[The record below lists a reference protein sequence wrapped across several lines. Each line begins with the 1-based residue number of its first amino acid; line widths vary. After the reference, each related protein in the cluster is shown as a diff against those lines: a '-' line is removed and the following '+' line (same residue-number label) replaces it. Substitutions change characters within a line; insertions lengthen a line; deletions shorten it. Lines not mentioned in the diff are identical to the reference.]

1 MKKDV
6 ENDDTEMRDH
16 YDFSRG
22 VRGKHFKAYRQGH
35 EVHIHAANGSTSVQ
49 YFTEEEGAIMVDPD
63 LKPFFPDSQAVNKA
77 LRTELR
83 RTTQRNSEQTSDST
97 FVARMPWR
105 EQPIKGIQN
114 PPGCELY

>member
-1 MKKDV
+1 MKKDI

-22 VRGKHFKAYRQGH
+22 VRGKHSEAYRQGH
-35 EVHIHAANGSTSVQ
+35 EVHIHAANGTTSVR

-83 RTTQRNSEQTSDST
+83 RTTQQGSEQKCDSPLI
-97 FVARMPWR
+97 ARMPWG
-105 EQPIKGIQN
+105 EQRITGIQN
-114 PPGCELY
+114 PPDCEL